1 MNKIDLDELKK
12 YLGSGITIKKY
23 YMASYGYYNKSLKGL
38 LVELNGTTFNLFIPT
53 ERSEY
58 FCLNNAS
65 RVLKVNQPF
74 GKVFLTV
81 EDCFLELFTPKVEGM
96 VI

>member
-1 MNKIDLDELKK
+1 MNNVDLAELKK

-23 YMASYGYYNKSLKGL
+23 YMASYDYDKSLKGI

-53 ERSEY
+53 EGSGY

-65 RVLKVNQPF
+65 SVLKVNQPF
-74 GKVFLTV
+74 GKIFLTV